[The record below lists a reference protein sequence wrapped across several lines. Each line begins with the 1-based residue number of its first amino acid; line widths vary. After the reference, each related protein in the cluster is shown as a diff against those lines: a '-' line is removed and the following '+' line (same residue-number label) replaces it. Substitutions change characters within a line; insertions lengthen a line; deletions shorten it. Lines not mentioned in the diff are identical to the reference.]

1 MKLTAE
7 DFVAKRPFP
16 QWRFLQLTLVIFFWM
31 LVYPRIERTWL
42 AHLILQFV
50 MLDVMLVTLWA
61 NPDWGGVRRVVVGLL
76 LLSIGASVIANLPLP
91 QAWVRVNATTQGVLH
106 LPIVAACAVGVLTF
120 VFRAERPT
128 LDGIFA
134 TVVAYL
140 LVAMIFAQLYQIA
153 LVWDPNALH
162 LTVPLDQLNPQS
174 RAGELLYFSVVTLS
188 TVGYGDILPASEPT
202 RMLAAIEAITGQFY
216 VAVIVA
222 VFVGMYAAHAQEEI
236 RARRSEEHR
245 HD

>member
-1 MKLTAE
+1 MKISATEIVFRHPA
-7 DFVAKRPFP
+7 P
-16 QWRFLQLTLVIFFWM
+16 QWRFLQLLLILFFWM

-42 AHLILQFV
+42 AHLILQVV

-61 NPDWGGVRRVVVGLL
+61 NPDWGRIRRLVVGLL
-76 LLSIGASVIANLPLP
+76 LLSISASIVANLPLP
-91 QAWVRVNATTQGVLH
+91 EAWARVNATTQGALH

-120 VFRAERPT
+120 VFRSERPT

-153 LVWDPNALH
+153 LVWNPDALH

-174 RAGELLYFSVVTLS
+174 RGGQLVYFSVVTLS
-188 TVGYGDILPASEPT
+188 TVGYGDILPTSEIT

-222 VFVGMYAAHAQEEI
+222 VFVGMYAAHAQDEI
-236 RARRSEEHR
+236 WSRRSQARR
-245 HD
+245 DD

>member
-1 MKLTAE
+1 MKLTADE
-7 DFVAKRPFP
+7 LVARHPYP
-16 QWRFLQLTLVIFFWM
+16 QWRFLQLTLAIFAWM

-42 AHLILQFV
+42 AHLVLQLL

-61 NPDWGGVRRVVVGLL
+61 NPDWGRIRRVVVGLL
-76 LLSIGASVIANLPLP
+76 LLSIGASVIASLPLP
-91 QAWVRVNATTQGVLH
+91 QEWVRVNATTQGVLH

-134 TVVAYL
+134 TVAAYL

-153 LVWDPNALH
+153 LVWNPDAMH
-162 LTVPLDQLNPQS
+162 LTTPLEQLNPQS
-174 RAGELLYFSVVTLS
+174 RGGQLVYFSVVTLS
-188 TVGYGDILPASEPT
+188 TVGYGDILPTSEIT

-222 VFVGMYAAHAQEEI
+222 VFVGMYAANAQDEI
-236 RARRSEEHR
+236 RSRRAQARRDE
-245 HD
+245 

>member
-1 MKLTAE
+1 MKLTADE
-7 DFVAKRPFP
+7 LVARRPFP
-16 QWRFLQLTLVIFFWM
+16 QWRFLQLTLAIFFWM

-42 AHLILQFV
+42 AHLVLQFL

-61 NPDWGGVRRVVVGLL
+61 NPDWGHIRRIVVGLL
-76 LLSIGASVIANLPLP
+76 LLSVCASVIANLPLP
-91 QAWVRVNATTQGVLH
+91 QAWVRVNATTQSVLH

-120 VFRAERPT
+120 VFRSERPT

-153 LVWDPNALH
+153 LVWNPDALH
-162 LTVPLDQLNPQS
+162 LTAPLEQLSQQS
-174 RAGELLYFSVVTLS
+174 RGGELVYFSVVTLS
-188 TVGYGDILPASEPT
+188 TVGYGDILPTSEIT

-222 VFVGMYAAHAQEEI
+222 VFVGMYAASARDEI
-236 RARRSEEHR
+236 RSRREQARRDE
-245 HD
+245 